1 MAKAVRYVPDRA
13 GFAAILK
20 GPEVSRMVGDS
31 AARIAARA
39 GEGVDSK
46 VWHGDSREVGI
57 VQTVT
62 RQAAARNSRN
72 NTLLRAMEAG
82 RVR

>member
-1 MAKAVRYVPDRA
+1 MAKAVRFQPDKA
-13 GFAAILK
+13 GFAAVLR
-20 GPEVSRMVGDS
+20 GAEVSRMVGES
-31 AARIAARA
+31 AARIAGRA
-39 GEGVDSK
+39 GDGVDSK

-72 NTLLRAMEAG
+72 NTLLKAMEAG